1 MSRFPQ
7 RAPPCRRCR
16 CVPAICRSCCCR
28 SGWRRASSRS
38 PTARIELRVRVF
50 PDKIHLDSHE
60 PDLTA
65 DEQTWGRHYW
75 ELNWHAGD
83 DTGAAADAWRQIAD
97 RFGASRAAWI
107 VRVLTPTN
115 ASERPQPET
124 PAGSPLTPAPVF
136 PAITVASSDET
147 WRHAP
152 QARLL
157 PDRWVAVVHSAGQVA
172 LAVTGKDI
180 RRPLAAGPDPL
191 APPPDAA
198 TEAAIARGEQLP
210 IDAGMKWMTDFDEA
224 ESAGMAL
231 RIPIPGA
238 TLAAGL
244 DSLVVFGVVRALSV
258 AETADQ
264 LANLFDGHHYTD
276 GLAFIRPGTP
286 TNNSDDRR
294 AGYSS
299 EDPGHARSFD
309 LEAAAAP
316 ALDNNNALHTGTAL
330 GLRFDRILPTFG
342 RVERGLE
349 RDDLHMRSM
358 NTALWQVGWGYFLSN
373 MIGAEAGLTRP
384 DLEWARQHFLDHVRS
399 FGPLPALRCGAQPYG
414 LLPVTSLD
422 LWQPDPG
429 GGSAPQDTSLK
440 SLLIALRDNL
450 WRPAAASVARIGN
463 RQDQP
468 DPDADLAD
476 VMRTDALSNSYRT
489 RHIFGSHFLRHLQ
502 LFLGSSMPVGDPAQI
517 ALLHQLGLPWRPRLA
532 RMWNADW
539 HRTVVAPLVQDGEVS
554 PWRKLEPDFISAL
567 LAESRIDQLILA
579 RPDPQAPADRE
590 QPAADA
596 AAPCAASRDRV
607 RGRTPA
613 GRRDRRGQSGGSAQG
628 CRARRSRHRREADVS
643 LEASARTG
651 IDGHRRRYDPRVS
664 GSPDQLHDAG
674 ARRARRIPLES
685 DGSRRAST
693 AKLSSN

>member
-1 MSRFPQ
+1 MPDYF
-7 RAPPCRRCR
+7 
-16 CVPAICRSCCCR
+16 
-28 SGWRRASSRS
+28 RS
-38 PTARIELRVRVF
+38 PVAIPATSAAMPAVPLCPGDLPLVLLPVRLETRFFTLADSRIELRVRVF

-83 DTGAAADAWRQIAD
+83 NTGAAADAWRQIAD

-309 LEAAAAP
+309 LEAAATP

-476 VMRTDALSNSYRT
+476 VMRTDALSNCVP
-489 RHIFGSHFLRHLQ
+489 HAPHLRQPL
-502 LFLGSSMPVGDPAQI
+502 PA
-517 ALLHQLGLPWRPRLA
+517 A
-532 RMWNADW
+532 
-539 HRTVVAPLVQDGEVS
+539 S
-554 PWRKLEPDFISAL
+554 PAIPGFEHAGRRSG
-567 LAESRIDQLILA
+567 
-579 RPDPQAPADRE
+579 ADR
-590 QPAADA
+590 A
-596 AAPCAASRDRV
+596 AAPARPSMAAEARADVECRLASH
-607 RGRTPA
+607 
-613 GRRDRRGQSGGSAQG
+613 RRGAARPGWGSVAVEEA
-628 CRARRSRHRREADVS
+628 RARLHLGAPRRVTD
-643 LEASARTG
+643 
-651 IDGHRRRYDPRVS
+651 
-664 GSPDQLHDAG
+664 
-674 ARRARRIPLES
+674 
-685 DGSRRAST
+685 
-693 AKLSSN
+693 